1 MIKTSKYV
9 FACALLTFLSA
20 SCGDTPAR
28 EEAAAPPEA
37 TAAPEAAPAPRGA
50 SGPPEHAAVE
60 AVNDLPNPYET
71 MRDWGTLPDG
81 RTWGSVSAVNVD
93 VDGVHIWA
101 ADRCGT
107 NSCAESDVD
116 PIVKLDPDG
125 NVVQSFGAG
134 LITWPHGMDVDAEGN
149 VWIADARSPTARE
162 LESSPNAPMNGHQV
176 VKFSPEGEVLLVLG
190 TPGEAGDPPT
200 HFTEPN
206 DVVVGPD
213 GSIYVGEAHG
223 AQFQD
228 EPGPDAIGR
237 ITKWAPDGTFIKS
250 WGSWGYEDGQ
260 FRAPHSLA
268 FDSQG
273 RLFVADRGNR
283 RIQIFDQEGTHL
295 DTWYQFSR
303 ISGLFI
309 DDNDMLYAIDSES
322 DENYNPGGW
331 QKGLR
336 VGSARTGEVMYF
348 IPAHE
353 SERPSGM
360 GGVGSMGEGVTVDG
374 AGNIIAGEV
383 GPIQGLTKFVS
394 R

>member
-1 MIKTSKYV
+1 MIKTGTYV
-9 FACALLTFLSA
+9 LACALLTLMTVA
-20 SCGDTPAR
+20 CGDSPAP
-28 EEAAAPPEA
+28 EETAAPPA
-37 TAAPEAAPAPRGA
+37 TATTAPEAAPARPGA
-50 SGPPEHAAVE
+50 TSPPAHAAVE
-60 AVNDLPNPYET
+60 AVNDRPNPFAT
-71 MRDWGTLPDG
+71 IRDWGTLPDG

-101 ADRCGT
+101 GDRCGT

-125 NVVQSFGAG
+125 NVVASFGAG
-134 LITWPHGMDVDAEGN
+134 LITWPHGMDVDSEGN
-149 VWIADARSPTARE
+149 VWIADARSPNAGE
-162 LESSPNAPMNGHQV
+162 LERTPDAPMNGHQV
-176 VKFSPEGEVLLVLG
+176 VKFSPTGEVLLVLG
-190 TPGEAGDPPT
+190 TPGETGDPPT

-206 DVVVGPD
+206 DVVVGPN
-213 GSIYVGEAHG
+213 GNIYVGEAHG

-250 WGSWGYEDGQ
+250 WGEWGYEDGQ

-273 RLFVADRGNR
+273 RLFVADRGNS

-336 VGSARTGEVMYF
+336 VGSAETGEVIYF

-360 GGVGSMGEGVTVDG
+360 GGVGSMGEGVTVDA

-383 GPIQGLTKFVS
+383 GPIQGLSKFT